1 MWEYED
7 RSRESI
13 PLNSGFYKFVSA
25 RIRATDLSQCETLAR
40 ECAHVARSTVDV
52 LHVSRLTSF

>member
-13 PLNSGFYKFVSA
+13 PLNSGYNKFVPT
-25 RIRATDLSQCETLAR
+25 RIRATDVSQSETLAC

>member
-7 RSRESI
+7 RSSESI
-13 PLNSGFYKFVSA
+13 PLNSGCNKFVSA

-52 LHVSRLTSF
+52 LHASRLTGF